1 MIDQIG
7 LATSWKNAPQS
18 LGGHRP
24 SERRASD
31 DVDRFICIMD
41 DG

>member
-7 LATSWKNAPQS
+7 LATSRENAPQS

-24 SERRASD
+24 KERRASD
-31 DVDRFICIMD
+31 DVDRFTCIVD
-41 DG
+41 VG